1 MPQVRK
7 PKEKLHSNKIR
18 VILAEIG
25 MSQQELSDLTIK
37 DVSNLSK
44 IINGKKRCISLPIA
58 FQIAG
63 ALGRSVEEVFIYK
76 KPTNEES
83 SNISTQ
89 SV

>member
-1 MPQVRK
+1 MSQLRK
-7 PKEKLHSNKIR
+7 PKQKLHSNKIR
-18 VILAEIG
+18 IILAEIG

-44 IINGKKRCISLPIA
+44 IINGKRRCISLPVA

-63 ALGRSVEEVFIYK
+63 ALGKTVEEVFIYK
-76 KPTNEES
+76 KPNNEEN